1 MNLFSKLRSVFTY
14 VICISLCPL
23 SARENVWKYTI
34 SQDLNLWEEY
44 AKKYKVKRT
53 HILEVRVLGP
63 YLNP

>member
-1 MNLFSKLRSVFTY
+1 M
-14 VICISLCPL
+14 
-23 SARENVWKYTI
+23 WKYTI

-53 HILEVRVLGP
+53 RILEVRVLGP